1 MVSSPA
7 LLLAPSAYSQN
18 VMGAPAKSACLWINS
33 LGWTTVVPDW
43 SEITAAP
50 MEILHGAW
58 AGVQVKRKLPPMV
71 VPAGEPSA
79 PEKVAQRVT
88 PLPRSTNTLT
98 RPYSGAAG
106 R

>member
-1 MVSSPA
+1 MYGVESRVVVGA
-7 LLLAPSAYSQN
+7 VRVLAEGDGSD
-18 VMGAPAKSACLWINS
+18 PAKSACLWINS

-58 AGVQVKRKLPPMV
+58 AGVQEKRKFPPRV

-79 PEKVAQRVT
+79 PEKVA
-88 PLPRSTNTLT
+88 
-98 RPYSGAAG
+98 
-106 R
+106 